1 MSGMSA
7 KEDIESWDY
16 NDVNSALVNTI
27 NAKTTI
33 TSSSTS
39 IAKEDVAAIIA
50 AENMKL
56 KTKIWGEMSSLK
68 EVIIAKAR
76 MYTKKV
82 NKGLRTTFIK

>member
-56 KTKIWGEMSSLK
+56 KTKI
-68 EVIIAKAR
+68 
-76 MYTKKV
+76 
-82 NKGLRTTFIK
+82 